1 MLQSTLTTSSFD
13 AVTHL
18 VEEMPQP
25 ARNAPMIMVLA
36 PLTGG
41 VTAWPFML
49 VLLFCLRSWDG
60 VLDSVIGPVLEIYRQ
75 STESRVGVS
84 PPAPPSTTQPDQP
97 LTVIRQPHS
106 C

>member
-41 VTAWPFML
+41 ITAWPFMV
-49 VLLFCLRSWDG
+49 VLLFCLRNWDG
-60 VLDSVIGPVLEIYRQ
+60 VLTSAVGPVLEIYHQ
-75 STESRVGVS
+75 STNSRLGVS
-84 PPAPPSTTQPDQP
+84 RPQLP
-97 LTVIRQPHS
+97 